1 MTRKLPRAY
10 GKTFN
15 SASDAADW
23 LNELAT
29 SIGTIL
35 SVHMAFC
42 PISPDRTTDALE
54 VLAIIETTVEVDMPG
69 ATMGPRLYE

>member
-15 SASDAADW
+15 SAKEAADW

-29 SIGTIL
+29 SIGPIL
-35 SVHMAFC
+35 SVQMVFC
-42 PISPDRTTDALE
+42 PISPFRSTDGLE
-54 VLAIIETTVEVDMPG
+54 VLAIIETPVEVDLPG
-69 ATMGPRLYE
+69 ATMGPSLFN